1 MREIFRKNFF
11 EEEFDRRILQFL
23 CLFVYLF
30 TYSWRSCILSIE
42 FTRSVHSAPNS
53 AAENRTRAAPTVE
66 QRYSWTRKYLLHRSR
81 NSLTLNLLSI
91 SDPGLKGSPYPSHF
105 IFDTNVGNN
114 RIRHRTTLKLNDEFL
129 DRLQIDWKFQFRIVI
144 CRIRLFPTLISII
157 KWLESEQPLI

>member
-91 SDPGLKGSPYPSHF
+91 SDPGFKGSPYPSHF
-105 IFDTNVGNN
+105 IFDINVGKS
-114 RIRHRTTLKLNDEFL
+114 RIRRRTTLELNEVIFYWFWVDME
-129 DRLQIDWKFQFRIVI
+129 IQFETR
-144 CRIRLFPTLISII
+144 FMSHPTL
-157 KWLESEQPLI
+157 